1 MKIQFPY
8 QIMIDFIKEII
19 FDNTEIYKWEIIDLV
34 KAINSIIYAGTVFSN
49 SYSISMIQNQLSN
62 KNNSCVSN
70 PPALAIVREAEMF
83 GMNPFVIKS
92 RITKFNIEIRI
103 NENLDESK
111 HFKRKDLNIKLI

>member
-1 MKIQFPY
+1 MK
-8 QIMIDFIKEII
+8 D
-19 FDNTEIYKWEIIDLV
+19 
-34 KAINSIIYAGTVFSN
+34 INSIIYAGTVFSN

-70 PPALAIVREAEMF
+70 HPALAIVREAEMF

-103 NENLDESK
+103 NENWDESK

>member
-1 MKIQFPY
+1 VKIQFPY
-8 QIMIDFIKEII
+8 QIMIDFTKEII

-62 KNNSCVSN
+62 KNNSWVSN